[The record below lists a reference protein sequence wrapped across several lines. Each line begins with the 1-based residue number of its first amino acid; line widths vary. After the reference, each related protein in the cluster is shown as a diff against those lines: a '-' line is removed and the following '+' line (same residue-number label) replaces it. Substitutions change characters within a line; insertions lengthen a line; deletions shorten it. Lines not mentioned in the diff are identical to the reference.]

1 MFTNKSLLQLTY
13 TLFMKCRLFVHCPGI
28 FALIK
33 IEMCAIHQDIN
44 VHQLIPTPHTTAIGD
59 SKCERLI
66 RLCLQNVTEKENSPR
81 WPRPLVPSCGPQQ
94 KHEEVEEHVYF

>member
-13 TLFMKCRLFVHCPGI
+13 TLFMKCRLFVHRPGI

-33 IEMCAIHQDIN
+33 ID

-81 WPRPLVPSCGPQQ
+81 WPKPLVPSCGPQQ